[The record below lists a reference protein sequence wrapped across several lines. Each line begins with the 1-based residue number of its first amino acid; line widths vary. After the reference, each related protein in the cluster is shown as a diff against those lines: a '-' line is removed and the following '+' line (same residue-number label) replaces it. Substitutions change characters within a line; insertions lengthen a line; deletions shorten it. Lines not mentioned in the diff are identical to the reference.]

1 MTKNPTLLILSLV
14 MVVNALAYGTIIPLL
29 YPYASRFGIDPFGLS
44 LLFASFSVA
53 QFIATPIIGR
63 LSDKYGRKWLLLF
76 CLFGTGLSLAMFAT
90 AGSFAMLLVSR
101 VIDGVTGGNMSVAQA
116 MIADSTKGKDR
127 AKAFGM
133 LGAAFGFGFL
143 VGPAIGGL
151 LSPIG
156 LTIPFW
162 FAAIL
167 SWVGTLLGI
176 FFLKETLPKS
186 ARKVAKREP
195 LIDLHSLYR
204 ALLSPSTGLL
214 LGLTFLSMLAI
225 NVFILGFQSFTFDI
239 LKLPPS
245 QIALLFGM
253 FGLVS
258 MLMQMFGLKYILQWF
273 KSKRTILFIALMGS
287 ATVLFGLSFTRSVL
301 PFAGVLFFH
310 MILNAPPMPVITAL
324 ISERT
329 NDEDQGAVLGINQSY
344 TSLGQIAGPLIGGL
358 IAARISVPAVF
369 IAGAGIYAISA
380 LVTLKL
386 RESSKAKT
394 DL

>member
-1 MTKNPTLLILSLV
+1 MFKNSTLLILSLV
-14 MVVNALAYGTIIPLL
+14 MVVNALAYGIIIPLL

-53 QFIATPIIGR
+53 QFISTPILGR
-63 LSDKYGRKWLLLF
+63 LSDKYGRKWLLLT
-76 CLFGTGLSLAMFAT
+76 CLAGTGLSLAMFAM
-90 AGSFAMLLVSR
+90 AGSFLMLLVSR
-101 VIDGVTGGNMSVAQA
+101 VIDGVTGGNISIAQA
-116 MIADSTKGKDR
+116 MIADSTSGKDR

-143 VGPAIGGL
+143 VGPALGGI
-151 LSPIG
+151 LSPIS
-156 LTIPFW
+156 LTLPFW
-162 FAAIL
+162 VAAAL
-167 SWVGTLLGI
+167 SWGGTLLGV
-176 FFLKETLPKS
+176 FLLKETLPK
-186 ARKVAKREP
+186 AQRKVAKREP
-195 LIDLHSLYR
+195 LINLHALYQ
-204 ALLSPSTGLL
+204 ALLSPTTGLL

-258 MLMQMFGLKYILQWF
+258 MLMQMFGLKYILNWF
-273 KSKRTILFIALMGS
+273 HSKRWILFYALMGS
-287 ATVLFGLSFTRSVL
+287 AVVLFGLSFTRSVW

-310 MILNAPPMPVITAL
+310 MILNAPPNPIITAL

-329 NDEDQGAVLGINQSY
+329 NEEDQGAVLGINQSY

-358 IAARISVPAVF
+358 VASRISVPAVF
-369 IAGAGIYAISA
+369 IVGSAIYAISA
-380 LVTLKL
+380 FVTMKLK
-386 RESSKAKT
+386 ETSKVKT